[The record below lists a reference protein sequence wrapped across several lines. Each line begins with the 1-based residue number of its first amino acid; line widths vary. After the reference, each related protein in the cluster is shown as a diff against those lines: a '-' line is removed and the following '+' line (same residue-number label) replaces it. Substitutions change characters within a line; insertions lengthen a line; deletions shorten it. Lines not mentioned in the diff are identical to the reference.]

1 MSSHDS
7 GELLTVPEAAEVL
20 KVSAVTVSRWLKQGR
35 LPAYRVGPR
44 AVRIRRADID
54 HILAPAVATANGTPE
69 SPYSTRATSGQP
81 VPEPEAAFPSRADRL
96 AVNDEA
102 MALRSR
108 ILARRRGQVFASAT
122 DDLAKARQKR
132 RKRR

>member
-1 MSSHDS
+1 MASHDS
-7 GELLTVPEAAEVL
+7 GELLTVPEAAELL

-54 HILAPAVATANGTPE
+54 RILAPAVAMASGTRE
-69 SPYSTRATSGQP
+69 SPPNTPAASG
-81 VPEPEAAFPSRADRL
+81 ESASEGETAIPSRADRL
-96 AVNDEA
+96 AVNEEA

-108 ILARRRGQVFASAT
+108 ILARRRGQVFASAS